1 MEAFSIQ
8 CTTCKS
14 RLSVKSAAAIGQI
27 IACPKCGGMVL
38 VKAPAAPQSSDPGD
52 TRPDQSSPMAV
63 RARQHR
69 PGDTLAPDAFD
80 DIDSILN
87 SSAPAR
93 NAPPLPPK
101 GAQPAAQ
108 VPPPSQ
114 PKRVAQPGPS
124 ASGVKLPVP
133 SASVAAPTANQVAPG
148 SPTPPVKAAS
158 LAAAAQPGGSAAQAP
173 RQPAPNPAYAEKS
186 AEKVSPASASEAAP
200 SASSEPAGE
209 SPPAVFPAPT
219 PWRLGVWVTASLALG
234 VALAVGVVCVTII
247 WSNGRD
253 QQTAG
258 RSLPLPQIPAVPA
271 PAVPSPAGVNTA
283 EQPPV
288 PAPAVPVIEAPIEPA
303 PMPPET
309 VVAENAPPPVPN
321 PPPPGPERDPLG
333 LTDPPGPNPPAK
345 PRPLAP
351 GADPLQQ
358 FDNILRGD
366 AADPLNG
373 AAGEAK
379 PKPAGPPPGV
389 QEEPAPAVSAP
400 EGPEA
405 PEVRRPEPRVV
416 DVAARLA
423 DPLDGI
429 ELNGV
434 PLADF
439 LGVIQDLTGAPV
451 TLSTD
456 SLLLRNVRPD
466 RQLQFQSGPASVE
479 VVLAQALTP
488 LGLKAVREAGQIV
501 VDVAPPP
508 AGSTLPFPVGDLV
521 ADDEQVE
528 ELAGWLTSL
537 VAADA
542 WRDGSAVIVEKSPQ
556 AFSLRCSPA
565 VQAQAVLFLQK
576 LRVARGKSPLGR
588 LDPNFFVSQPRS
600 EQAARQLEVPVT
612 LNFGQSSLLTTILQR
627 LGRSAGLRVL
637 VDWRSLSLEG
647 WNPDAEATLRVAQ
660 VPTGEALSQLL
671 SPLGLTYRVIDSRTV
686 EVLTQRDAAQ
696 RMEIECY
703 PAGDLLGGDATGAGL
718 LAKLST
724 ALGPGVLRENGGTG
738 ELAFDP
744 LSKHLFAALPQP
756 QQKRLAAVLFA
767 QREASKAAPVAAAK

>member
-1 MEAFSIQ
+1 MDAFSIQ

-63 RARQHR
+63 RARHHR

-101 GAQPAAQ
+101 GPQPTAAA
-108 VPPPSQ
+108 VPPSQ
-114 PKRVAQPGPS
+114 PKRAAQPGPS
-124 ASGVKLPVP
+124 ASGVKLTAQAAPVP
-133 SASVAAPTANQVAPG
+133 NPAAQVASQPSSIAGPPAAVPHAGVAAT
-148 SPTPPVKAAS
+148 
-158 LAAAAQPGGSAAQAP
+158 QPP
-173 RQPAPNPAYAEKS
+173 RQPAPNPAYAEKV
-186 AEKVSPASASEAAP
+186 APAHPSEAAP
-200 SASSEPAGE
+200 GVIAEPAGE
-209 SPPAVFPAPT
+209 APPGVYPQPT
-219 PWRLGVWVTASLALG
+219 PWRYGVWVTASLALG
-234 VALAVGVVCVTII
+234 VALAVGVVCVAII

-258 RSLPLPQIPAVPA
+258 RSLPPPQVPAVPA
-271 PAVPSPAGVNTA
+271 PAAPPGPAGNTS
-283 EQPPV
+283 EEPPV
-288 PAPAVPVIEAPIEPA
+288 PAPAAPVVESPIEPA
-303 PMPPET
+303 PKPPET
-309 VVAENAPPPVPN
+309 VVAENTPPPQTT
-321 PPPPGPERDPLG
+321 PPPQNPERDPLG
-333 LTDPPGPNPPAK
+333 LTDPPAANPPAQPK
-345 PRPLAP
+345 PLAP
-351 GADPLQQ
+351 GVDPLRQ
-358 FDNILRGD
+358 FDNLLRGD
-366 AADPLNG
+366 AVDPLNG
-373 AAGEAK
+373 PAGEVK

-389 QEEPAPAVSAP
+389 QEEPAPAVPAP
-400 EGPEA
+400 EGPDA
-405 PEVRRPEPRVV
+405 PEIRRPEPRVV

-456 SLLLRNVRPD
+456 SLLLRNVRAD
-466 RQLQFQSGPASVE
+466 RPLQFQSGPASVE
-479 VVLAQALTP
+479 VVLSQALAP
-488 LGLKAVREAGQIV
+488 LGLKAVREEGQIV
-501 VDVAPPP
+501 VDVAPAP
-508 AGSTLPFPVGDLV
+508 AGPALPFPVGDLV
-521 ADDEQVE
+521 ADDDQVE

-542 WRDGSAVIVEKSPQ
+542 WRDGSAAIVEKSPQ
-556 AFSLRCSPA
+556 TISLRCSPA
-565 VQAQAVLFLQK
+565 VQAQAVLLFQK

-588 LDPNFFVSQPRS
+588 LDPSFFVSTPRS
-600 EQAARQLEVPVT
+600 EQAARPLEVPIT
-612 LNFGQSSLLTTILQR
+612 LNFGQSSLLTTILHR
-627 LGRSAGLRVL
+627 LGRTAGLRVL
-637 VDWRSLSLEG
+637 VDWRSLSVEG

-671 SPLGLTYRVIDSRTV
+671 SPLGLTYRVIDARTV

-696 RMEIECY
+696 RLEIECY
-703 PAGDLLGGDATGAGL
+703 PAGDLLGGDATGGAL
-718 LAKLST
+718 LAKLSA
-724 ALGPGVLRENGGTG
+724 ALGPDVLREQGGAG
-738 ELAFDP
+738 EMAFDP
-744 LSKHLFAALPQP
+744 LSKHLFAALPQT
-756 QQKRLAAVLFA
+756 QQKRLAALLA
-767 QREASKAAPVAAAK
+767 ATRETAKAAPVAAAK